1 MNGLYALKPWYAD
14 QLAGPRQSLI
24 KHNVTPTAVSWTGVV
39 MAAGAGA
46 CLAFGRPG
54 PLIALAVAGLLALRL
69 ACANLDGGIARL
81 TGRTQPWGSV
91 TNELTDRLADLCAL
105 AGLSAHVPLALLAV
119 AALCATLPSWCSL
132 AGSATGASRMQGAGL
147 GKTERCALLV
157 VAALIGH
164 DPLIVA
170 VIAIGSLLTA
180 VARLFVIHRQLAD
193 PR

>member
-14 QLAGPRQSLI
+14 QLAGPRQALVT
-24 KHNVTPTAVSWTGVV
+24 HNVTPTAVSWTGVA

-54 PLIALAVAGLLALRL
+54 LLCALAVAGLLALRL

-81 TGRTQPWGSV
+81 TGRTQPWGTV
-91 TNELTDRLADLCAL
+91 VNELTDRIADLVAL
-105 AGLSAHVPLALLAV
+105 AGLSPHVPLELLAL

-132 AGSATGASRMQGAGL
+132 AGSAAGAARVQGGGL

-157 VAALIGH
+157 VAGLVGH

-170 VIAIGSLLTA
+170 VIAGGSFFTA
-180 VARLFVIHRQLAD
+180 VVRLVAIHRQLAD